1 MENSN
6 EGKRAKVKKEKKDIW
21 KKIVVVCALLVVAC
35 IVLVISP
42 NFKKDPNAGKIN
54 FIINNNNVT
63 GKLKHDIWIN
73 DTGVVY
79 ASMEDIENYFDGQIY
94 YEKTNNVIITT
105 SDTKV
110 AALSLNEKKM
120 VVNGSEVRLVDGA
133 VRKDGVFYLPISEMA
148 KVYNVEIENID
159 NNVITLDSLDRELIK
174 ADTSKKV
181 TVKATTKWIA
191 RTVDKLEQGSK
202 VVVISEKDGYSRIRT
217 ANGKIG
223 YVKSDKL
230 ANKTTVREKME
241 TKKQIEGKINLV
253 WDYYSEYANAP
264 VRTEDISGINVVS
277 PSFFSLKNTNGVEI
291 NDNVERGGTQYI
303 AWAKQKGYKIWPMF
317 SNNSMKEVTSKI
329 LNDYDLRT
337 EMIEKIVEL
346 AVEYNVDGINVD
358 FEFMNMDDKD
368 VYSRFIIE
376 LAPRLREYG
385 IVTSVDVTA
394 PDGSENWSLCFDR
407 DVLAKAS
414 DYMMFMAYDQHGTS
428 TDAGTVAG
436 CDWVEANI
444 KKFLGQED
452 VPKEKIILG
461 MPLYTRLWKTDRN
474 GKVTSSV
481 VNMNKVNQT
490 LPANVSK
497 NWDELT
503 KQYYVEYTRGSD
515 KYQMWI
521 EDTDSIR
528 AKIDL
533 INQYELVGSAFWEK
547 DRENEEIWNLVEEKL
562 K

>member
-1 MENSN
+1 MENGK

-21 KKIVVVCALLVVAC
+21 KKIIVVGALLLVAC
-35 IVLVISP
+35 IVLIISP
-42 NFKKDPNAGKIN
+42 NFKKDPNEGKIN

-63 GKLKHDIWIN
+63 GKLKHNIWIN
-73 DTGVVY
+73 ESDVVY
-79 ASMEDIENYFDGQIY
+79 VSMEDIENYFDGQIY
-94 YEKTNNVIITT
+94 YDKANNQMITT

-110 AALSLNEKKM
+110 AVLSLTEKKM
-120 VVNGSEVRLVDGA
+120 IVNGSEVKLVDGA
-133 VRKDGVFYLPISEMA
+133 IRKDGVFYLPISEMA
-148 KVYNVEIENID
+148 KIYNLEIENID
-159 NNVITLDSLDRELIK
+159 NKVITLDSLDRELIK

-181 TVKATTKWIA
+181 TVKATTKLIA

-217 ANGKIG
+217 QNGKIG
-223 YVKSDKL
+223 YIKSDKL
-230 ANKTTVREKME
+230 ANKTTVREKLE
-241 TKKQIEGKINLV
+241 TKPQIAGKVNLV
-253 WDYYSEYANAP
+253 WDYYSEYVEAP
-264 VRTEDISGINVVS
+264 VRNETIPGINVVS
-277 PSFFSLKNTNGVEI
+277 PSFFSLKNADGVVI
-291 NDNVERGGTQYI
+291 NDNTTRGGEAYI
-303 AWAKQKGYKIWPMF
+303 AWAKEKGYKVWPMF
-317 SNNSMKEVTSKI
+317 SNNSMKAKTSEI
-329 LNDYDLRT
+329 LNDYNLRT
-337 EMIEKIVEL
+337 EMIEKIVQL
-346 AVEYNVDGINVD
+346 AIKYKVDGINVD
-358 FEFMNMDDKD
+358 FEFMNMEDKD

-407 DVLAKAS
+407 DALAKAS

-428 TDAGTVAG
+428 TGVGTVAG

-461 MPLYTRLWKTDRN
+461 MPLYTRLWKTDKN
-474 GKVTSSV
+474 GKVSSSV
-481 VNMNKVNQT
+481 VNMNKVEQS
-490 LPANVSK
+490 LPTDVSK

-503 KQYYVEYTRGSD
+503 KQYYVEYTKGSD

-533 INQYELVGSAFWEK
+533 INQYELAGSAFWEK
-547 DRENEEIWNLVEEKL
+547 DRENEDIWNLVEEKL

>member
-1 MENSN
+1 MENGK
-6 EGKRAKVKKEKKDIW
+6 EGKRAKVKKEKKNIW
-21 KKIVVVCALLVVAC
+21 KKIVVVGALLMLAC
-35 IVLVISP
+35 IVLIISP
-42 NFKKDPNAGKIN
+42 NFKKDPNEGKIN

-73 DTGVVY
+73 ESNVVY

-94 YEKTNNVIITT
+94 YDKTNNQIITT

-110 AALSLNEKKM
+110 AVLSLTQKKM
-120 VVNGSEVRLVDGA
+120 MVNSAEVKLVDGA
-133 VRKDGVFYLPISEMA
+133 LRKDGVFYLPISEMA
-148 KVYNVEIENID
+148 KIYNLEIENID
-159 NNVITLDSLDRELIK
+159 NKVITLDSLDRELIK

-181 TVKATTKWIA
+181 TVKATTKLIA
-191 RTVDKLEQGSK
+191 RTVDKLDQGSK

-217 ANGKIG
+217 GNGKIG
-223 YVKSDKL
+223 YIKSDKL
-230 ANKTTVREKME
+230 ANKTTVREKLE
-241 TKKQIEGKINLV
+241 TKPQIAGKINLV
-253 WDYYSEYANAP
+253 WDYYSEYVEAP
-264 VRTEDISGINVVS
+264 VRNETIPGINVVS
-277 PSFFSLKNTNGVEI
+277 PSFFSLKNADGVVI
-291 NDNVERGGTQYI
+291 NDNTKKGGEAYI
-303 AWAKQKGYKIWPMF
+303 AWAREKGYKIWPMF
-317 SNNSMKEVTSKI
+317 SNNSMKAKTSEI
-329 LNDYDLRT
+329 LNDYTLRT
-337 EMIEKIVEL
+337 EMIEQIVQL
-346 AVEYNVDGINVD
+346 ATKYKVDGINVD
-358 FEFMNMDDKD
+358 FEFMNMEDKD
-368 VYSRFIIE
+368 AYSRFIIE

-407 DVLAKAS
+407 DALAKAS

-428 TDAGTVAG
+428 TGVGTVAG

-461 MPLYTRLWKTDRN
+461 MPLYTRLWKTDKN

-481 VNMNKVNQT
+481 VNMNKVEQS
-490 LPANVSK
+490 LPTDSSK

-503 KQYYVEYTRGSD
+503 KQYYVEYTKESD

-521 EDTDSIR
+521 EDTESIR

-533 INQYELVGSAFWEK
+533 INQYELAGSAFWEK
-547 DRENEEIWNLVEEKL
+547 DRENEDIWNLVEEKL